1 MPKRSATKIKLDET
15 LDLLNIES
23 EKNVILSNENKVL
36 SDRIQDLEREN
47 GIYIS
52 ESMVHF
58 TKIEKLKSTIASFKV
73 KHILFYSLYKLF
85 IAILFWSSQ
94 RQKLSKE
101 TDLDRINEEQVNV
114 LHEDNN
120 DGDPKISQQVTSSPK
135 ISSPNTSSPNCD
147 NDRKKESVP
156 RKAVSCKNLFN

>member
-1 MPKRSATKIKLDET
+1 MPKRSAKKSKLDET

-36 SDRIQDLEREN
+36 SDRIQDLEKEN

-52 ESMVHF
+52 QSVVHF
-58 TKIEKLKSTIASFKV
+58 TKIEKLKLTIASLKV
-73 KHILFYSLYKLF
+73 KHILFFSLYKLF
-85 IAILFWSSQ
+85 IAILFGSSQ
-94 RQKLSKE
+94 RQKLSE
-101 TDLDRINEEQVNV
+101 DLDTINEEHEVNV
-114 LHEDNN
+114 LQEDNN
-120 DGDPKISQQVTSSPK
+120 DGHPKISQQVTSSPK

-156 RKAVSCKNLFN
+156 RKAVSCKKLFN

>member
-1 MPKRSATKIKLDET
+1 MPKRSATKIKLDQT

-36 SDRIQDLEREN
+36 SDRIQDLEKEN

-58 TKIEKLKSTIASFKV
+58 TKIEKLKSTIASLKV
-73 KHILFYSLYKLF
+73 KHILFFSLYKLF

-94 RQKLSKE
+94 RQKLSE
-101 TDLDRINEEQVNV
+101 DLDTINEE
-114 LHEDNN
+114 HEDNN
-120 DGDPKISQQVTSSPK
+120 DGHPKISQQVTSSPK
-135 ISSPNTSSPNCD
+135 ISSPDTSSPNCD